1 MRNFV
6 YLIGSTDDFG
16 DNEDLKNA
24 FFDCVLGDYNA
35 SIIPVSLDEA
45 CKVKGYDSI
54 EEIATV
60 IARGEA
66 MSDGWCLDDTVS
78 ILLEA

>member
-1 MRNFV
+1 MRNFI
-6 YLIGSTDDFG
+6 YLIASSDDFG
-16 DNEDLKNA
+16 DTEDLQNA
-24 FFDCVLGDYNA
+24 YLDGVLGDYNA
-35 SIIPVSLDEA
+35 SIIPVVLDEA
-45 CKVKGYDSI
+45 CKVKGYDTI
-54 EEIATV
+54 EEIATM